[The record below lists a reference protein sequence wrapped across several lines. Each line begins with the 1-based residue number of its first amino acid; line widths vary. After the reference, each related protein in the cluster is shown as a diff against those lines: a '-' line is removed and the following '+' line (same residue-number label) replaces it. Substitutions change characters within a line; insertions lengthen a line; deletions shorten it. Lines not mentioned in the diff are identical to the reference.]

1 MSKTPPAHIPLVDV
15 ASSQIHSIGH
25 DPATNTL
32 AVRFRKGY
40 GAKREPGSLYHY
52 ANVSS
57 EQFAAFRD
65 ADSLGKH
72 FGTHFKP
79 HRDKHPFVRIDE
91 AHPTKPGA

>member
-1 MSKTPPAHIPLVDV
+1 MSKTPQVHIPLADV
-15 ASSQIHSIGH
+15 ESSQIHSIGH
-25 DPATNTL
+25 DPDTNTL

-40 GAKREPGSLYHY
+40 GAKREPGALSHY